1 MNIDHPFILSILTN
15 YHQVVQKGK
24 RVQFCWVPSHIG
36 IHGNNKAD
44 MAAKSA
50 LQFEVT
56 TFKFPYTDLKS
67 FVKFYT
73 NSLWQ
78 IFWDFCDRNKLY
90 CIQNKVNKP

>member
-1 MNIDHPFILSILTN
+1 MNIDHTFILSILNN

-24 RVQFCWVPSHIG
+24 KVKFWVPSHIG

-56 TFKFPYTDLKS
+56 KFKIMSRQCMIYLQCVIYILQECD
-67 FVKFYT
+67 FY
-73 NSLWQ
+73 
-78 IFWDFCDRNKLY
+78 NK
-90 CIQNKVNKP
+90 I